1 MKLFNPIK
9 APYRCKIVKMNVAHG
24 TPVKKDEPMVS
35 IQKL

>member
-9 APYRCKIVKMNVAHG
+9 APYRCKIVKMLISHG
-24 TPVKKDEPMVS
+24 TPVKKDDPMIS